1 MEKAH
6 GIHKQS
12 KGGRLLVAAIAV
24 STAVVVTII
33 AALAIYNDKMLKQA
47 KSVEIQQRLNSFGHA
62 TAWGVEN
69 WLRGQ
74 IKLTDSVHF
83 TIASLH
89 GDEDPFLVLQQP
101 VLANSFFHAM
111 YGDKD
116 GNFFISPQRIMPD
129 GYDPRTRPWYEAA
142 AEARDI
148 VVTDPYISASTG
160 RLILTI
166 ARPIVHD
173 GAIKGVVGS
182 DLLVDTVVGLIEETA
197 LGGLD
202 SAFMVN
208 EEGRILVHQDE
219 SAIGRNVGE
228 LFIGGRPA
236 ISNELQQLS
245 GAGGDKIVTFVPIA
259 NLRSVDWHIG
269 MVMDKSAAYADI
281 NAFRRSVVIAI
292 SAATAL
298 MILAVGLVTHF
309 LLVKPLTLARR
320 QAEQASVAKSEF
332 LASMSHEIRTPMN
345 GVLGMSELLL
355 GTPLDEKQ
363 QTFVRTIHKSGSAL
377 LTIINDILDFSKIEA
392 GKLQLDCGPFDM
404 RTAVEDVA
412 TLLGNAAREKN
423 VDLIMRCHPRLP
435 AFLVGDAGRIRQA
448 ITNLVGNAIK
458 FTHEG
463 YIFIDVTCEVSGP
476 NARVR
481 VAVEDTGIGI
491 PKDKIECIF
500 EEFTQVE
507 GTTTRKYGGTG
518 LGLSITRSLIDAMGG
533 EIGVDSV
540 HGQGSTFWFAVDLQ
554 IAEGESPAGSSSTV
568 DLKGLKILIVDD
580 IDVNRNILEEQ
591 LSNWRADS
599 VSVASGGEAIARLR
613 EAAARDT
620 PFDIAVVD
628 YHMPGMDGEELA
640 RSIKADPSIA
650 DVQVVI
656 LSSVDSDHLINV
668 FRKIGVIEVLTKP
681 VLPSVLMA
689 IVGRIAADADAV
701 NQKQRADAPSAE
713 TTDVSQAPDQ
723 GALARRP
730 RLLIA
735 EDNSVNRLV
744 MKNMID
750 ADLYAATF
758 VEDGRLAYQSYC
770 AGQFDLVLMD
780 VSMPTMDGIE
790 ALKAIRAFEA
800 GRQSAPVPVIAIT
813 AHAMHGDRERL
824 LDLGF
829 DDYLSKPIEK
839 ADLGRLLCKW
849 SALEGSD
856 TAAKAAG

>member
-1 MEKAH
+1 MQKSDRARN
-6 GIHKQS
+6 QS
-12 KGGRLLVAAIAV
+12 QGGRLLIAAIAV

-33 AALAIYNDKMLKQA
+33 SALALYNDKMLQQA
-47 KSVEIQQRLNSFGHA
+47 KAVAVQQRLNSFGHA

-69 WLRGQ
+69 WLGGQ

-83 TIASLH
+83 TIGSLH

-111 YGDKD
+111 YGDRD
-116 GNFFISPQRIMPD
+116 GNFFISPQRVMPD
-129 GYDPRTRPWYEAA
+129 DYDPRARPWYEAA
-142 AEARDI
+142 VEARDI

-166 ARPIVHD
+166 ARPIIRD
-173 GAIKGVVGS
+173 GAITGVVGS
-182 DLLVDTVVGLIEETA
+182 DLLVDTVVGLIEEST

-208 EEGRILVHQDE
+208 QEGRILVHQDE
-219 SAIGRNVGE
+219 SVIGRNVDE
-228 LFIGGRPA
+228 LFIGGRPS
-236 ISNELQQLS
+236 ISNELQQLN
-245 GAGGDKIVTFVPIA
+245 GDGGEKIVTFVPIA
-259 NLRSVDWHIG
+259 NLPSVDWHIG
-269 MVMDKSAAYADI
+269 MVMDKAVAYADI

-320 QAEQASVAKSEF
+320 QAEEASVAKSEF

-392 GKLQLDCGPFDM
+392 GKLELDCGPFDI

-423 VDLIMRCHPRLP
+423 IDLIVRCHPRLP
-435 AFLVGDAGRIRQA
+435 AFLVGDVGRIRQA

-463 YIFIDVTCEVSGP
+463 YIFIDVTCEVSESG
-476 NARVR
+476 ARVR

-491 PKDKIECIF
+491 PKDKIEAIF
-500 EEFTQVE
+500 EEFTQAE
-507 GTTTRKYGGTG
+507 GATTRKYGGTG
-518 LGLSITRSLIDAMGG
+518 LGLSITRSLIQAMNG

-540 HGQGSTFWFAVDLQ
+540 HGQGSTFWFAVDLR
-554 IAEGESPAGSSSTV
+554 IAKGEVPSGKLASF
-568 DLKGLKILIVDD
+568 DLRGTKILIVDD

-591 LSNWRADS
+591 LAMWHADS
-599 VSVASGGEAIARLR
+599 VSVASADEAMALLR
-613 EAAARDT
+613 EAAARNE

-628 YHMPGMDGEELA
+628 YYMPEMDGQQLA
-640 RSIKADPSIA
+640 RSIKADPDISEAQI
-650 DVQVVI
+650 VI
-656 LSSVDSDHLINV
+656 LSSVDADHLANA
-668 FRKIGVIEVLTKP
+668 FRKIGVAEVLTKP
-681 VLPSVLMA
+681 VLPSVLMTV
-689 IVGRIAADADAV
+689 IGRIAANANAAKLKKEIATPSPEAIAKPASADGSAFGRR
-701 NQKQRADAPSAE
+701 QK
-713 TTDVSQAPDQ
+713 V
-723 GALARRP
+723 
-730 RLLIA
+730 LIA
-735 EDNSVNRLV
+735 EDNSVNQLV
-744 MKNMID
+744 IKNMID

-758 VEDGRLAYQSYC
+758 VEDGRLAYDAYR

-813 AHAMHGDRERL
+813 AHAMQGDRERL
-824 LDLGF
+824 LAMGF
-829 DDYLSKPIEK
+829 DEYLSKPIEK
-839 ADLGRLLCKW
+839 ADLDRLLRKW
-849 SALEGSD
+849 SERGPSD
-856 TAAKAAG
+856 SKASATA